1 MKIGFLGTGTIASA
15 VVHGIARDGHQIYVS
30 ERSADKARDLAARYD
45 NVTVVSNEKL
55 VDESDVIFLG
65 LMPDVAATILPSLPF
80 QPQQTII
87 SFIAAL
93 SLDRIADLVAPANAR
108 ALMLPFPN
116 IAYGGSVIPMIGD
129 EAVVASLFG
138 ASNTLT
144 VLKDQR
150 EMDALLC
157 AQAVLSPASKLVQD
171 AAIWLED
178 NGVDQDRGEPF
189 LRMLVASNLSQ
200 TPTPELLAALNTPG
214 GYNQRLRQ
222 HMDQEG
228 VPEIL
233 TAGLDVLKSPR

>member
-1 MKIGFLGTGTIASA
+1 
-15 VVHGIARDGHQIYVS
+15 
-30 ERSADKARDLAARYD
+30 
-45 NVTVVSNEKL
+45 
-55 VDESDVIFLG
+55 
-65 LMPDVAATILPSLPF
+65 
-80 QPQQTII
+80 
-87 SFIAAL
+87 
-93 SLDRIADLVAPANAR
+93 
-108 ALMLPFPN
+108 
-116 IAYGGSVIPMIGD
+116 MIGD

-157 AQAVLSPASKLVQD
+157 AQAVLSLAAKLVQD

-233 TAGLDVLKSPR
+233 AAGLDALKSPR